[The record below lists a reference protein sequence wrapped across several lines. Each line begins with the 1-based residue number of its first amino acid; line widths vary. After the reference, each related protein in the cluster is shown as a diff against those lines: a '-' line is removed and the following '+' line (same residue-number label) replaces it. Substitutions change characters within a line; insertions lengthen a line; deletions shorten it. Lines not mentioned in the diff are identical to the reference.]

1 MITNIPIN
9 EYSFVG
15 SPEKNKNKHSAIKSP
30 GTKDVVS
37 FMYFYELVRNKGGS
51 VCPINEADE
60 QTQLQ
65 LIKDMHA
72 VIRRTSVTPELL

>member
-1 MITNIPIN
+1 
-9 EYSFVG
+9 
-15 SPEKNKNKHSAIKSP
+15 
-30 GTKDVVS
+30 
-37 FMYFYELVRNKGGS
+37 MYFYELVRNKGGS